1 MSPLAVVLLALAV
14 GVPSEAAN
22 ILAPVWFSGASHF
35 AMFGR
40 LFRELAARGHN
51 VTVISQFPLK
61 TPLKNYRDVS
71 IASNEKKPELT
82 WDLIERARSPP
93 VSAIIMKYIARQQC
107 TDALALPQLRHV
119 LSSGDHYDLVITEF
133 FHADCMAAFAAKF
146 GVPLV
151 GITSSM
157 ALPRVYDRI
166 GNPYNPAYME
176 QYDLHL
182 KAPFSFWGRVQSTLV
197 HLLIRA
203 ADWWITEAFLEEKV
217 RAVLGGDTPQLRDVL
232 RNTSLV
238 LVNSHWSW
246 DQPLPAVPALVQVGG
261 LHVEEPRA
269 LPQDLRSYIDKSRHG
284 VIYFSLG
291 SMVKT
296 SSLPAEKLRSIIDAF
311 AAVPQ
316 NVLWRVDPSS
326 LPPLPP
332 NVRAETW
339 MPQNDILNHPNLHI
353 LITHGGL
360 MGIQEAVMAGV
371 PVLAVPLFAD
381 QYLNAERVAA
391 SGSGICLHFE
401 DLTTQTLR
409 AALDA
414 LVNDTRYREQA
425 KHLSLLF
432 RDRPRPPLEEAV
444 YWVEYVLR
452 HQGARHLRSA
462 ALDLTWYQLL
472 LLDVATF
479 LVAVALTLC
488 LIFCQLTSCL
498 KRNFSQKQ
506 KVKIN

>member
-22 ILAPVWFSGASHF
+22 ILAPVWFSGSSHF

-107 TDALALPQLRHV
+107 TDALALPQVRRV

-157 ALPRVYDRI
+157 ALPRVYDR
-166 GNPYNPAYME
+166 
-176 QYDLHL
+176 
-182 KAPFSFWGRVQSTLV
+182 
-197 HLLIRA
+197 
-203 ADWWITEAFLEEKV
+203 
-217 RAVLGGDTPQLRDVL
+217 
-232 RNTSLV
+232 
-238 LVNSHWSW
+238 
-246 DQPLPAVPALVQVGG
+246 
-261 LHVEEPRA
+261 
-269 LPQDLRSYIDKSRHG
+269 DLRSYIDKSRHG

-339 MPQNDILNHPNLHI
+339 MPQNDILNHQNVHV

-452 HQGARHLRSA
+452 HQGAPHLRSA
-462 ALDLTWYQLL
+462 ALDLTWYELL

-488 LIFCQLTSCL
+488 LIFCQLTSYL

-506 KVKIN
+506 KVKTN